1 MIRFIKSKKSHPLYN
16 RGTLYITPPQGFTH
30 RVISYLKPQMLSP
43 GVWLYTVVYGTVRVG
58 SYVYARSIGTPV
70 FPLFNLRHPRDFRWT
85 TSRRGALYRIVP
97 YACFLL
103 HDPEKQ
109 KYTTTR
115 TRTLG
120 PDRTAAKLLLRYS
133 TGKIKSNPPEPHF
146 QTSATMSWCME
157 GAITAVALPHCSES
171 T

>member
-1 MIRFIKSKKSHPLYN
+1 M
-16 RGTLYITPPQGFTH
+16 
-30 RVISYLKPQMLSP
+30 
-43 GVWLYTVVYGTVRVG
+43 
-58 SYVYARSIGTPV
+58 
-70 FPLFNLRHPRDFRWT
+70 
-85 TSRRGALYRIVP
+85 YRIVP

-171 T
+171 TKESIAGWWTFGIETRLELWLNYRTSYVKKTEVEVLPVVDLSAESAFSFFFCGRCNTGVGDGVASMQYNTWTTDKITPVMLRWRVLG